1 MGIVTEMLTTLGAN
15 LPLVAVG
22 CAEVL
27 AAAALLGRAAVMRT
41 QSGKNRAS
49 LAPVGM
55 NRDIQR
61 VLRLESGEVMLVLR
75 REDMMLLACTGD
87 PEKLLGVSYAALR
100 DNIANLN
107 AAFSDKSRCR
117 AVWKKYM
124 AWDGREMFDEAV
136 QSGGGRW
143 MRFIVSRTPDGEY
156 DLLCFRDI
164 AALHDRIEEC
174 EKRLAGAEE
183 ESRAKTTFLSRMS
196 HGIRTPMNG
205 IIGMISLAKSRLRP
219 GDEAMQY
226 LNKADEVSAHLLA
239 LINDILD
246 MSRIEAGKVELEH
259 KVFSL
264 RGLGDRLYDMFA
276 KQLQARGIRYEVN
289 LEDMTVDSVVGD
301 ELRISQIIINFLSN
315 AVKFT
320 SEGEI
325 IVTFRQMM
333 LQDNV
338 ADFMFRVHDTGIG
351 MDHAFLNRIFRPFE
365 QESIETG
372 RKFGGTGLGMTITD
386 QLVRLMGGEIVV
398 DSAPGKGSDFTVFLH
413 LPVAEQ
419 AAETAEAP
427 GETAKQRYDDAF
439 KGCRILMAEDNEIN
453 AEIAIE
459 IRGVRESSGKL
470 VRSDP
475 DGCADA
481 GDGRPYRRAHYPCA

>member
-174 EKRLAGAEE
+174 EKRLAGAEQ
-183 ESRAKTTFLSRMS
+183 F
-196 HGIRTPMNG
+196 H
-205 IIGMISLAKSRLRP
+205 
-219 GDEAMQY
+219 
-226 LNKADEVSAHLLA
+226 H
-239 LINDILD
+239 
-246 MSRIEAGKVELEH
+246 
-259 KVFSL
+259 
-264 RGLGDRLYDMFA
+264 
-276 KQLQARGIRYEVN
+276 
-289 LEDMTVDSVVGD
+289 
-301 ELRISQIIINFLSN
+301 
-315 AVKFT
+315 
-320 SEGEI
+320 
-325 IVTFRQMM
+325 
-333 LQDNV
+333 
-338 ADFMFRVHDTGIG
+338 
-351 MDHAFLNRIFRPFE
+351 
-365 QESIETG
+365 
-372 RKFGGTGLGMTITD
+372 
-386 QLVRLMGGEIVV
+386 
-398 DSAPGKGSDFTVFLH
+398 
-413 LPVAEQ
+413 
-419 AAETAEAP
+419 
-427 GETAKQRYDDAF
+427 
-439 KGCRILMAEDNEIN
+439 
-453 AEIAIE
+453 
-459 IRGVRESSGKL
+459 
-470 VRSDP
+470 
-475 DGCADA
+475 
-481 GDGRPYRRAHYPCA
+481 

>member
-1 MGIVTEMLTTLGAN
+1 MKLWA
-15 LPLVAVG
+15 
-22 CAEVL
+22 
-27 AAAALLGRAAVMRT
+27 GRFQKETDDKVNDFNSSISFDA
-41 QSGKNRAS
+41 
-49 LAPVGM
+49 
-55 NRDIQR
+55 
-61 VLRLESGEVMLVLR
+61 RLYR
-75 REDMMLLACTGD
+75 
-87 PEKLLGVSYAALR
+87 
-100 DNIANLN
+100 
-107 AAFSDKSRCR
+107 
-117 AVWKKYM
+117 
-124 AWDGREMFDEAV
+124 
-136 QSGGGRW
+136 Q
-143 MRFIVSRTPDGEY
+143 
-156 DLLCFRDI
+156 DI
-164 AALHDRIEEC
+164 AGSIAHATMLGEQ
-174 EKRLAGAEE
+174 
-183 ESRAKTTFLSRMS
+183 
-196 HGIRTPMNG
+196 G
-205 IIGMISLAKSRLRP
+205 IIAKE
-219 GDEAMQY
+219 EADKIVAT
-226 LNKADEVSAHLLA
+226 LKILLEE
-239 LINDILD
+239 
-246 MSRIEAGKVELEH
+246 IEAGKVELEH

-276 KQLQARGIRYEVN
+276 KQLQTRGIRYEVN

-427 GETAKQRYDDAF
+427 GNMAKQRYDDAF

-459 IRGVRESSGKL
+459 ILGEMGAQVEGVENGRLAVEAFENHPENWYDLILMDVQMPVMDGYTATRQIRALGDPALAKIPILAMTANAFDEDRRNALESGMNGFLSKPIVIGDL
-470 VRSDP
+470 VQELRKIL
-475 DGCADA
+475 
-481 GDGRPYRRAHYPCA
+481 

>member
-124 AWDGREMFDEAV
+124 AWDGREMFDEDV

-143 MRFIVSRTPDGEY
+143 MRFIVTRTPDGEY

-196 HGIRTPMNG
+196 HEIRTPMNG

-246 MSRIEAGKVELEH
+246 LSKIEAGTLEYVYANVDIN
-259 KVFSL
+259 KMVSEIEQATSIRLTNKDVRLVTVTPLPGLLLYTDQRRITQVF
-264 RGLGDRLYDMFA
+264 
-276 KQLQARGIRYEVN
+276 N
-289 LEDMTVDSVVGD
+289 
-301 ELRISQIIINFLSN
+301 NFISN
-315 AVKFT
+315 ALKFT
-320 SEGEI
+320 AAGSITIGYGMPENSYI
-325 IVTFRQMM
+325 RFYVT
-333 LQDNV
+333 
-338 ADFMFRVHDTGIG
+338 DTGTGISSENAQG
-351 MDHAFLNRIFRPFE
+351 IFNRFVKLDSFK
-365 QESIETG
+365 Q
-372 RKFGGTGLGMTITD
+372 GTGLGLAIS
-386 QLVRLMGGEIVV
+386 QNIVKELKGEIGVE
-398 DSAPGKGSDFTVFLH
+398 SQLSKGSTFWFT
-413 LPVAEQ
+413 LPFY
-419 AAETAEAP
+419 
-427 GETAKQRYDDAF
+427 KMDAH
-439 KGCRILMAEDNEIN
+439 
-453 AEIAIE
+453 
-459 IRGVRESSGKL
+459 
-470 VRSDP
+470 RSIFP
-475 DGCADA
+475 
-481 GDGRPYRRAHYPCA
+481 